1 MPGKKYFYVFG
12 DIFGF
17 SQEYSFTA
25 PPVASPNSTVRV
37 VVYGGEHGLNL
48 FITIKTFEYQL
59 LLFKCEL
66 CYDGLNWYSALLYK
80 MAV

>member
-48 FITIKTFEYQL
+48 FTSIH
-59 LLFKCEL
+59 
-66 CYDGLNWYSALLYK
+66 LNINYY
-80 MAV
+80 